1 MITINNVT
9 VTVNQILVEV
19 DKETFSKSVQGKLE
33 QPVTQATEP
42 QQAPAEAPAKRTRR
56 TKEEI
61 QAAEQ
66 PVTQPAEPTGSS
78 RILPAEHVVESPARR
93 SFEEEQ
99 PTRAPE
105 PPARRSFSDE
115 TATAP
120 EPPATGRRR
129 SFSDDA
135 KAPTESQQ
143 ATAPTRR
150 SYAD

>member
-33 QPVTQATEP
+33 QPVTQASEP
-42 QQAPAEAPAKRTRR
+42 QQVLAEAPAKRTRR

-66 PVTQPAEPTGSS
+66 PVTQAAEPTTPS
-78 RILPAEHVVESPARR
+78 RILPAEHVESPSRR

-99 PTRAPE
+99 PTRAFE

-143 ATAPTRR
+143 STAPTRR